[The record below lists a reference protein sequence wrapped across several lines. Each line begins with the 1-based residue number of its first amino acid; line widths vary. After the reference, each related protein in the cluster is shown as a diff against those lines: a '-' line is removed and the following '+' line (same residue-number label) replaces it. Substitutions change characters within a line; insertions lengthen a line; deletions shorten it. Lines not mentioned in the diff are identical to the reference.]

1 MSRHVSGLLLLS
13 LFTTACGGARH
24 QALLE
29 RRDAIR
35 ASNEAFELKEVETY
49 RSQDGFQ
56 ETRWGMSPDEVRALY
71 PEAWV
76 TPQGSLQVNTHVT
89 EAPAAVEFLFAREK
103 LAGVNIQFE
112 PMTHVRGHVEWLSE
126 LLELKYGAPISHE
139 DTAITAARFVQTL
152 EVLHLTTAVVEL
164 ASTLKHGSGMDWEA
178 EAERQRVLASAR
190 DDVFEAQHD
199 FVIEKAWKNSETALQ
214 LMARQHPHSRALG
227 LQYESRRLKP
237 YLQEASQSQEARDQE
252 ARRQEAQ
259 LQLKRELAQEL

>member
-13 LFTTACGGARH
+13 LFTTACGSARH

-29 RRDAIR
+29 RRDGIR
-35 ASNEAFELKEVETY
+35 ASNAAFELKAVEAY

-56 ETRWGMSPDEVRALY
+56 ETRWGMSQDEVLALY

-76 TPQGSLQVNTHVT
+76 TPQGSLQVHTHVT
-89 EAPAAVEFLFAREK
+89 EAPAAVEFLFARGK
-103 LAGVNIQFE
+103 LASVSIQFD
-112 PMTHVRGHVEWLSE
+112 PRMHVRGQVEWLSE

-164 ASTLKHGSGMDWEA
+164 ASTLKHGSHMDWEA

-190 DDVFEAQHD
+190 DDVFEAQHV
-199 FVIEKAWKNSETALQ
+199 FVIETAWKNPETTLQ
-214 LMARQHPHSRALG
+214 LMARQDSHSRALD
-227 LQYESRRLKP
+227 LTYESRRLKP
-237 YLQEASQSQEARDQE
+237 YLQEALQGPEARAQE